1 MYMPVRSLDSR
12 RTALAARLFRCAQLL
27 LVLGAALTVPAAFG
41 QTLQSITVTQ
51 IYDLN
56 VSSSLGVVALRQF
69 TATGNYSDGS
79 TQYLTQQVAWT
90 SENTSL
96 ATVTP
101 TMGLV
106 TAVAPGTVNI
116 DATLSGVTGKSSLT
130 VVARHLTGIAI
141 TPARLAMQLG
151 KSQQAFATGEFG
163 NATMQDLTDSAVWSS
178 SAPTV
183 ATVSSTGLVTAVA
196 AGETTITATDGTIK
210 GSIALTVSASV
221 PPNLGSWG
229 APQSLGM
236 LAIHAALLNT
246 GKALFWGYP
255 VGRSGGPS
263 PARLVDPVAN
273 TITDVTIPWPID
285 IFCSALSFLP
295 NGTLLVDG
303 GTDDGQFPSDA
314 GIANTTF
321 FDPAT
326 NLWSQGPAMN
336 YSRWYP
342 STLAM
347 PNGTV
352 LAASGTDENGTTVQ
366 VALESYSPTT
376 NAWTVLPTSANIPRP
391 IDLYPLLFALG
402 NGNVFYAAPRQNS
415 IELNTKTNVWSPV
428 ASMNFGTRYHAAAVL
443 EPGIQTVMIVGGAG
457 SDTGGG
463 ASPTNTTETINLA
476 APTPAWTYGAPMN
489 IARYN
494 ANLLYLAD
502 GTLLVLGGNQSSH
515 YVGPIYQPELY
526 NFATGT
532 WTLLPAQ
539 SGLRAYH
546 STALL
551 LPDGRVISAGSDSG
565 TSLENSYEIYS
576 PAYLSKGPR
585 PTITSSPSSIAY
597 GKPFT
602 IVTPN
607 AASIKKVALLRPGAT
622 THADHMDDHRYVT
635 LKFTAGSGQIT
646 ATAPADVNLAP
657 PGYYM
662 LVLVNASGVPSVM
675 PFVQLP

>member
-1 MYMPVRSLDSR
+1 MYMPVFSLDSR
-12 RTALAARLFRCAQLL
+12 RTTLTANLSRCARFL
-27 LVLGAALTVPAAFG
+27 LVLLAAHAVPAAFG

-56 VSSSLGVVALRQF
+56 VSSSLGVAALRQF

-90 SENTSL
+90 SENTSI

-116 DATLSGVTGKSSLT
+116 DATLNGVSGKSSLT
-130 VVARHLTGIAI
+130 VLARRLTGIAI
-141 TPARLAMQLG
+141 TPTKLAMQLG
-151 KSQQAFATGEFG
+151 KSQQAYATAEYG
-163 NATMQDLTDSAVWSS
+163 NATIQEVTESAVWSS
-178 SAPTV
+178 SAPSV

-196 AGETTITATDGTIK
+196 AGTATITATDGPVK
-210 GSIALTVSASV
+210 GSSLLTVSTAA
-221 PPNLGSWG
+221 PLNLGSWS

-246 GKALFWGYP
+246 GKVLFWGYP
-255 VGRSGGPS
+255 VGRVGGPS
-263 PARLVDPVAN
+263 PARLVDPIAN
-273 TITDVTIPWPID
+273 TVTDVTIPWPID

-303 GTDDGQFPSDA
+303 GTDDAQFPSDS

-336 YSRWYP
+336 YTRWYP

-352 LAASGTDENGTTVQ
+352 LAASGTDQDGVTVQ
-366 VALESYSPTT
+366 LALETYSPTT
-376 NAWTVLPTSANIPRP
+376 KAWTVLPTSANIPRP

-428 ASMNFGTRYHAAAVL
+428 ASMNFGKRYHAAAVL
-443 EPGIQTVMIVGGAG
+443 EPGIQTVMIVGGAA

-463 ASPTNTTETINLA
+463 ASPTNTTETINLTA
-476 APTPAWTYGAPMN
+476 SAPAWTYGPPMN

-494 ANLLYLAD
+494 ENLLYLAD
-502 GTLLVLGGNQSSH
+502 STLLVLGGNQSSH
-515 YVGPIYQPELY
+515 YVAPVYQPELY

-565 TSLENSYEIYS
+565 APLENSYEIYS
-576 PAYLSKGPR
+576 PAYLTKGAR

-597 GKPFT
+597 GQQFA

-646 ATAPADVNLAP
+646 VSAPANINLAP

-662 LVLVNASGVPSVM
+662 LAVLNASGVPAVM
-675 PFVQLP
+675 PFVQLQ

>member
-1 MYMPVRSLDSR
+1 MPARSLDQR
-12 RTALAARLFRCAQLL
+12 RTLLTANLSSCARVL
-27 LVLGAALTVPAAFG
+27 LVLCAVLAVPAAFG

-51 IYDLN
+51 IYDHN
-56 VSSSLGVVALRQF
+56 VSSSLGVAALRQF

-79 TQYLTQQVAWT
+79 TQYLTQQVAWS
-90 SENTSL
+90 SENASI
-96 ATVTP
+96 AAVTP

-116 DATLSGVTGKSSLT
+116 DATLNGVTGKSSLT
-130 VVARHLTGIAI
+130 VLARHLTGIAI
-141 TPARLAMQLG
+141 TPTKLGLQVG
-151 KSQQAFATGEFG
+151 KSQQASATAEYG
-163 NATMQDLTDSAVWSS
+163 NATIQNVTESAVWSS
-178 SAPTV
+178 SAPSV
-183 ATVSSTGLVTAVA
+183 AAVSSTGLVTAVA
-196 AGETTITATDGTIK
+196 VGTATITATDGPVK
-210 GSIALTVSASV
+210 GSSLLTVSTGV
-221 PPNLGSWG
+221 PVNLGSWS

-246 GKALFWGYP
+246 GKVLFWGYP
-255 VGRSGGPS
+255 VGRVGGPS

-273 TITDVTIPWPID
+273 TATDVTIPWPID
-285 IFCSALSFLP
+285 IFCSGLSFLP

-303 GTDDGQFPSDA
+303 GTDDAQFPSDS

-321 FDPAT
+321 FNPDT

-336 YSRWYP
+336 YTRWYP
-342 STLAM
+342 SALAM

-352 LAASGTDENGTTVQ
+352 LAASGTDQNGVTVQ
-366 VALESYSPTT
+366 VALESYNPTT

-428 ASMNFGTRYHAAAVL
+428 ASMNFGKRYH
-443 EPGIQTVMIVGGAG
+443 GIQTVMIVGGAA

-463 ASPTNTTETINLA
+463 ASPTNTIETINLTA
-476 APTPAWTYGAPMN
+476 ATPAWTYGAPMN

-494 ANLLYLAD
+494 ENLLYLAD
-502 GTLLVLGGNQSSH
+502 GTLLALGGNQSSH
-515 YVGPIYQPELY
+515 YVTPVYQPELY

-565 TSLENSYEIYS
+565 TPLENSYEIYS
-576 PAYLSKGPR
+576 PAYLSKGAR
-585 PTITSSPSSIAY
+585 PVITSSPSSLVY
-597 GKPFT
+597 GQQFA

-635 LKFTAGSGQIT
+635 LKFTVGAGQIT
-646 ATAPADVNLAP
+646 ASAPANINLAP

-662 LVLVNASGVPSVM
+662 LVVVNANGVPSVM
-675 PFVQLP
+675 PFVQLQ

>member
-1 MYMPVRSLDSR
+1 MSARSLDRR
-12 RTALAARLFRCAQLL
+12 RTMLTTNPSSSASLL
-27 LVLGAALTVPAAFG
+27 LVLCAVLAVPSAIA

-56 VSSSLGVVALRQF
+56 VSSSLGVAALRQF

-79 TQYLTQQVAWT
+79 TRYLTQQVAWT
-90 SENTSL
+90 SENTSI

-116 DATLSGVTGKSSLT
+116 DATLSSVTGKSSLT
-130 VVARHLTGIAI
+130 VLARHLTGVAI
-141 TPARLAMQLG
+141 TPTKLAMQVG
-151 KSQQAFATGEFG
+151 KSQQTYATAEYG
-163 NATMQDLTDSAVWSS
+163 NATIQDVTESAAWSS
-178 SAPTV
+178 SAPSV
-183 ATVSSTGLVTAVA
+183 AMVSSTGLVTAVA
-196 AGETTITATDGTIK
+196 AGTATITATDGPVK
-210 GSIALTVSASV
+210 GSSLLTVSTAA
-221 PPNLGSWG
+221 PLNLGSWSP
-229 APQSLGM
+229 PQSLGM

-255 VGRSGGPS
+255 VGRVGGPS
-263 PARLVDPVAN
+263 PARLVDPIAN
-273 TITDVTIPWPID
+273 TVTDVTIPWPID
-285 IFCSALSFLP
+285 IFCSGLSFLP

-303 GTDDGQFPSDA
+303 GTDDAQFPSDS

-321 FDPAT
+321 FNPVT
-326 NLWSQGPAMN
+326 NLWSQGPPMN
-336 YSRWYP
+336 YTRWYP

-352 LAASGTDENGTTVQ
+352 LAASGTDQNGVTVQ
-366 VALESYSPTT
+366 QALESYNPTT

-428 ASMNFGTRYHAAAVL
+428 ASMNFGIRYHAAAVL
-443 EPGIQTVMIVGGAG
+443 EPGIQTVMIVGGAA

-463 ASPTNTTETINLA
+463 ASATNTTETINLTA
-476 APTPAWTYGAPMN
+476 SAPAWTYGAPMN

-494 ANLLYLAD
+494 ENLLYLAD

-515 YVGPIYQPELY
+515 YVTPVYQPELY
-526 NFATGT
+526 NFTSGT

-565 TSLENSYEIYS
+565 TPLENSYEIYS
-576 PAYLSKGPR
+576 PAYLSKGAR

-597 GKPFT
+597 GQQFA

-635 LKFTAGSGQIT
+635 LKFTVGSGQIT
-646 ATAPADVNLAP
+646 ATTPANINLAP

-662 LVLVNASGVPSVM
+662 LVVVNANGVPSVM
-675 PFVQLP
+675 PFVQLQ